1 MIEVRTQ
8 HEWNT
13 LLRSTLLRNE
23 TLTIRIDEHDNSAPT
38 VCAVPVSPRERVKPL
53 VTPSWVTDYDSAVA
67 YWTQVLEGTEPK
79 QPRKYG
85 IFADTL
91 TPARTRRRKRLTEE
105 DFPAAD

>member
-1 MIEVRTQ
+1 MIEVQTQ

-23 TLTIRIDEHDNSAPT
+23 SLTIRIDEHDNTAPT
-38 VCAVPVSPRERVKPL
+38 VCAVPDMPRERVKPL
-53 VTPSWVTDYDSAVA
+53 VTPSWVTGFAETVE
-67 YWTQVLEGTEPK
+67 YWTQILEGTEPK

-91 TPARTRRRKRLTEE
+91 TPARTRRRKRLTAE